1 MRKDFLSFLKA
12 IFIFSIIIS
21 AIVFIVSFSLAEDK
35 IDHLTWLVLFYFVL
49 ITTGFHFG
57 LLKASEGRPQVFIRY
72 YMGATTFKL
81 FIHVIVIL
89 MYCLFNRNDAVR
101 FIITFLI
108 LYLLYTVFE
117 TVLATKKFRK

>member
-1 MRKDFLSFLKA
+1 MRKDFLNFLKA
-12 IFIFSIIIS
+12 IFIFSVITS
-21 AIVFIVSFSLAEDK
+21 ALIYVASLSLVEDK
-35 IDHLTWLVLFYFVL
+35 INPLTWLLLFYFVS
-49 ITTGFHFG
+49 ITAVFHFG
-57 LLKASEGRPQVFIRY
+57 LLKASEGKPQVFIRY

-108 LYLLYTVFE
+108 LYILYTVFE
-117 TVLATKKFRK
+117 TVVAAKRFRK